1 MENLHRSLAEDLRR
15 AHAELRKDLRELEAA
30 ARTPAGAGGE
40 ELRACLGLTGAHL
53 TEHFR
58 LEEQNGYMDAVLQR
72 DPNRERAVRH
82 LQDEHRRLA
91 ASLDALLE
99 AAAGRGPPEALRA
112 GVLSWVERVRDHEA
126 RENALVQDTF
136 NVDLSAED

>member
-1 MENLHRSLAEDLRR
+1 
-15 AHAELRKDLRELEAA
+15 
-30 ARTPAGAGGE
+30 
-40 ELRACLGLTGAHL
+40 
-53 TEHFR
+53 
-58 LEEQNGYMDAVLQR
+58 
-72 DPNRERAVRH
+72 
-82 LQDEHRRLA
+82 LA